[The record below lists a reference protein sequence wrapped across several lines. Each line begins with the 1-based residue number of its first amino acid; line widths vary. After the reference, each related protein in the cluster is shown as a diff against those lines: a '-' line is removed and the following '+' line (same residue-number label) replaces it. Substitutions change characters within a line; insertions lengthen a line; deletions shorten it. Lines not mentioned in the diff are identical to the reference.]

1 MRVTK
6 GTGVIVCT
14 IVDGAQVLAGRKHKD
29 AGFMVSGVR
38 SYCLA
43 LTPVIG
49 FMRK

>member
-14 IVDGAQVLAGRKHKD
+14 IVDRAQVLAGCKPRD
-29 AGFMVSGVR
+29 AGFMVSSVR
-38 SYCLA
+38 SYCLG